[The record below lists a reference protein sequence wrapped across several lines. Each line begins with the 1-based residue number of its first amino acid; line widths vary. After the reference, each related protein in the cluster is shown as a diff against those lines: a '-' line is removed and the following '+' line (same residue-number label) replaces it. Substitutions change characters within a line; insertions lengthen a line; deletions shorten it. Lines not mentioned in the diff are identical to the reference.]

1 MRPDLTSIGR
11 FIARL
16 AMLVAGVSFC
26 FLSGCNSTPDDTD
39 ENPELMLSNY
49 QAKIPVGTS
58 VRNARA
64 IMEADGFVVTE
75 TQQAKWKGKNGFTYL
90 RCIRDDGIVIK
101 RRWEFALMHNGQFIT
116 AVEVRPGL
124 VYP

>member
-1 MRPDLTSIGR
+1 
-11 FIARL
+11 
-16 AMLVAGVSFC
+16 MLVAGVSFC
-26 FLSGCNSTPDDTD
+26 FLSGCNSAPDDTD
-39 ENPELMLSNY
+39 ENPELMLGNY

-75 TQQAKWKGKNGFTYL
+75 SQQAKWKGKNGFTYL

-116 AVEVRPGL
+116 GVEVRPGL